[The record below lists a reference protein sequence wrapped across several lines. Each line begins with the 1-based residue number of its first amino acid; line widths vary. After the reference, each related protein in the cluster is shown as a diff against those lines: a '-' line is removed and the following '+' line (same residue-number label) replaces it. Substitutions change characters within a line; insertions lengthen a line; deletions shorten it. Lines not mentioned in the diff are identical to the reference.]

1 MLFFSAAQ
9 VLEREQLLNTVASGV
24 SANDLLHQSD
34 FHIRNRYLSR
44 IGAPVS
50 IVISRFD
57 LICTKKFTFK
67 LSKCKI
73 PILIFFS

>member
-50 IVISRFD
+50 IISRFG

-73 PILIFFS
+73 PVLIFFS